1 MIDILEEVYIWL
13 SIIDNLDYITYIN
26 LIRKF
31 HSTINIYNYSKDK
44 IIFEK
49 YLIQNNI
56 VLNEKLKSSLLN
68 PNKKITANKIYNYFK
83 SKNIHIIPFNSK
95 YYPLNL
101 KNIFSPPLCIFVNG
115 NIENINKEKIYVY
128 ESNNLSEYASRI
140 KKDIYEKIVHFNDI
154 LVLNK
159 NIKVMPIN
167 LEKEYENIVN
177 YRINSNLLSIYYN
190 NKISEIKNIEVVS
203 GLVDLLIIPEADYTK
218 EIAIIVDSMLENGK
232 NVVIFPNEIYNKN
245 AFFSNYLIKNGAYM
259 VTSFNE
265 IKSIIKKYRY

>member
-1 MIDILEEVYIWL
+1 
-13 SIIDNLDYITYIN
+13 
-26 LIRKF
+26 
-31 HSTINIYNYSKDK
+31 
-44 IIFEK
+44 
-49 YLIQNNI
+49 
-56 VLNEKLKSSLLN
+56 
-68 PNKKITANKIYNYFK
+68 
-83 SKNIHIIPFNSK
+83 
-95 YYPLNL
+95 
-101 KNIFSPPLCIFVNG
+101 
-115 NIENINKEKIYVY
+115 
-128 ESNNLSEYASRI
+128 
-140 KKDIYEKIVHFNDI
+140 
-154 LVLNK
+154 
-159 NIKVMPIN
+159 MPIN